1 MPSTHNKT
9 SRREK
14 ENGSRSQ
21 AKRKAGSTTGREPLR
36 SRNDGADDAAAR
48 IRELEAQ
55 VRQTEAKLQET
66 EARLREGDP
75 ALPPPPPRA
84 DTLPRPKRVS
94 EVTMAE
100 IQDEL
105 GFDKLKWI
113 DLRSYTRDCLSAAR
127 LNPKLNWKAQDP
139 SKLGMA
145 YNAIEADFPQLR
157 RFEGKWGVE
166 RITKDTWD
174 NRKSYKKCRDNPAT
188 YVARR
193 IASRR
198 ESRRRRSSPPTS
210 PRLSPRNSSP
220 PRSHSPRNQSPGP
233 SQPRPRPHRRRIES
247 DDDLQFSDGPDAE
260 QEEDEEV
267 SGEKGRKRTKSGGG
281 SPSKRCKE

>member
-1 MPSTHNKT
+1 MADSSQLRAMSPPAPPLIPLRSGVVYIKDKT

-21 AKRKAGSTTGREPLR
+21 TKRKAGSTTGREPLR

-66 EARLREGDP
+66 EARFREGDP
-75 ALPPPPPRA
+75 ELPPPPPRA

-94 EVTMAE
+94 DVTMAE
-100 IQDEL
+100 IRDEL
-105 GFDKLKWI
+105 GFDKSKWI
-113 DLRSYTRDCLSAAR
+113 DLRSCTRDRLSAAC

-139 SKLGMA
+139 SELGMA

-198 ESRRRRSSPPTS
+198 ESRRRRSSPPTRS
-210 PRLSPRNSSP
+210 FLPSSP
-220 PRSHSPRNQSPGP
+220 KHNKSPM
-233 SQPRPRPHRRRIES
+233 
-247 DDDLQFSDGPDAE
+247 GPDPHPAHAKTCALVPE
-260 QEEDEEV
+260 
-267 SGEKGRKRTKSGGG
+267 TA
-281 SPSKRCKE
+281 